1 MIRTALLVLATALFA
16 ACSQSSSPP
25 SASAGDKPS
34 TPTAAPAS
42 GQAGTATAPPPA
54 EAATTAAPAASGGA
68 APSATPAPAPAPAPA
83 PPPAPK
89 IRELTIAADTPI
101 SVTLVSAIAS
111 DTSHVEDPVSG
122 KVNKP
127 IVVSGV
133 TVVPAGAEVTGSV
146 LEAKESGRVKGR
158 ATVVFQFDRLV
169 VGGESHRIQTTPITR
184 EANPK
189 KGDDAKKGAVGGG
202 VGAIVGGIAGG
213 GTGAVVGAA
222 VGGTAAVPRDEGQ
235 GARVAPWHHGVHEA
249 TRAADG
255 DRPGAGEMTPSVA
268 CRHE

>member
-1 MIRTALLVLATALFA
+1 
-16 ACSQSSSPP
+16 
-25 SASAGDKPS
+25 
-34 TPTAAPAS
+34 
-42 GQAGTATAPPPA
+42 
-54 EAATTAAPAASGGA
+54 
-68 APSATPAPAPAPAPA
+68 
-83 PPPAPK
+83 
-89 IRELTIAADTPI
+89 
-101 SVTLVSAIAS
+101 VTLMSAIAS

-213 GTGAVVGAA
+213 GTGAAVGAA
-222 VGGTAAVPRDEGQ
+222 VGATGAVLGTKGKELELPPGTTV
-235 GARVAPWHHGVHEA
+235 A
-249 TRAADG
+249 TRLSA
-255 DRPGAGEMTPSVA
+255 PLTVMVQVPEK
-268 CRHE
+268 